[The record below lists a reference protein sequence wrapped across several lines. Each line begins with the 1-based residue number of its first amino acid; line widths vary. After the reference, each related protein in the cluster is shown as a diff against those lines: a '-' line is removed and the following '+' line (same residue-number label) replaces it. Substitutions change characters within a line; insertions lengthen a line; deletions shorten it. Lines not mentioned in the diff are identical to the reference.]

1 MDFDNV
7 IEERHS
13 VRAFKPKKVK
23 FGDILEAIDCAIKGP
38 FAGNKNNL
46 KFLIVEDEKTINLL
60 AKHTNQGWI
69 NEAKAVILVCSD
81 DTQLEQQ
88 YGERGKDYSRQQA
101 GAAINTLILKL
112 TDLNIDS
119 CWVGSFDYEIIKEL
133 LKIPQSIHIE
143 AIIPVGYEKGTCKKP
158 RKQELETVLRWENWN
173 NKKRPPFFPETP
185 MHKV

>member
-1 MDFDNV
+1 MDFDKV

-13 VRAFKPKKVK
+13 VRKFKPKRVS
-23 FGDILEAIDCAIKGP
+23 FGDILEAIDSAIKGP
-38 FAGNKNNL
+38 FAGNLNNL
-46 KFLIVEDEKTINLL
+46 KFVIVEDKKTIATL
-60 AKHTNQGWI
+60 AKHTSQECI
-69 NEAKAVILVCSD
+69 NEASSVILVCSD

-112 TDLNIDS
+112 TDLGINS
-119 CWVGSFDYEIIKEL
+119 CWVGSFDYEITKEV

-143 AIIPVGYEKGTCKKP
+143 AMIPLGYEKGKTKKP

-173 NKKRPPFFPETP
+173 NRKRPTIFKEAP
-185 MHKV
+185 MYK